1 MSKECSIIN
10 DANGS
15 ESELYYKLIDAL
27 GSEKLADEEYA
38 RVRGGFFKGTIDEP
52 GVFGDW
58 VSVQKL
64 KDNPNNTQ
72 EIPHIGTVNPNGEPE
87 LFHDRTTDL
96 YYYKDRNKDRH
107 YINDRK
113 FPLLRNEEVEEVTAS
128 LLFGFVNNNRK
139 KDFNDFD
146 EDTFLAKGEMISYI
160 RGFVA
165 AYKTKVNA
173 SDMTQEQKDEQI
185 EAADLILDYE
195 EDFKRAVIDN
205 LESLGTKFRETVSN
219 EIDEKSNDL
228 QQTIRESYETSSKD
242 SATANTKIMLSKIE
256 NVEESYDDDGN
267 FLGLSSIPGDFLGLS
282 TFVEFNEVWNTLQPA
297 LSDIVAHGHG
307 QSYVDVLSQMKAEL
321 KKVAK
326 IKPWAQKLATML
338 ETMDQNKLN
347 EFIQAFSKTKLNF
360 YVTEVNGAEYK
371 VINATST
378 TQADTQVSASWGLMF
393 QTRHLDENGTLKDAS
408 RQQFQQN
415 KELLEKLEEEFSYSD
430 KADPDVLSQA
440 ISESADSLLKILHSQ
455 GVHEELLDQNGE
467 YLERDGVTV
476 DDLNQF
482 IVLNGGVKHAAR
494 EFKRL
499 IKAAKKT
506 NEFVLA
512 QPAKGF
518 VTKGEWVNPFTQE
531 TAMKHLANAFTQ
543 RQNNITDNAI
553 LANEGKSYY
562 PYSNPMYLSSKINEW
577 KREIKGKSSEDN
589 SPSALDRL
597 AMRPENENSTWLAY
611 LRGIDKG
618 ITRSSAEQRAVSL
631 QRLSKLDMGLA
642 NSFKSKG
649 KNNGVGNTDI
659 QYGDAIND
667 HITKLLGGRIEGGK
681 SYFATI
687 TPADK
692 GRRVELE
699 GLPVFDTKTTLLDKD
714 TFRIR
719 FSSDTVDVAEGYFLD
734 EYNRMRRVA
743 RENESLDPKEM
754 VVHYHGKKGNGLKSQ
769 IFPELSH
776 DSKNEEFAALR
787 DSLYENWY
795 SYWRS

>member
-58 VSVQKL
+58 VSIQKL

-378 TQADTQVSASWGLMF
+378 TQADTQVSASW
-393 QTRHLDENGTLKDAS
+393 D
-408 RQQFQQN
+408 
-415 KELLEKLEEEFSYSD
+415 
-430 KADPDVLSQA
+430 
-440 ISESADSLLKILHSQ
+440 
-455 GVHEELLDQNGE
+455 
-467 YLERDGVTV
+467 
-476 DDLNQF
+476 
-482 IVLNGGVKHAAR
+482 
-494 EFKRL
+494 
-499 IKAAKKT
+499 
-506 NEFVLA
+506 
-512 QPAKGF
+512 
-518 VTKGEWVNPFTQE
+518 
-531 TAMKHLANAFTQ
+531 
-543 RQNNITDNAI
+543 
-553 LANEGKSYY
+553 
-562 PYSNPMYLSSKINEW
+562 
-577 KREIKGKSSEDN
+577 
-589 SPSALDRL
+589 
-597 AMRPENENSTWLAY
+597 
-611 LRGIDKG
+611 
-618 ITRSSAEQRAVSL
+618 
-631 QRLSKLDMGLA
+631 
-642 NSFKSKG
+642 
-649 KNNGVGNTDI
+649 
-659 QYGDAIND
+659 
-667 HITKLLGGRIEGGK
+667 
-681 SYFATI
+681 
-687 TPADK
+687 
-692 GRRVELE
+692 
-699 GLPVFDTKTTLLDKD
+699 
-714 TFRIR
+714 
-719 FSSDTVDVAEGYFLD
+719 
-734 EYNRMRRVA
+734 
-743 RENESLDPKEM
+743 
-754 VVHYHGKKGNGLKSQ
+754 
-769 IFPELSH
+769 
-776 DSKNEEFAALR
+776 
-787 DSLYENWY
+787 
-795 SYWRS
+795 